1 MGGVVHFEVPADDEE
16 RARNFYS
23 AVFGWGF
30 QVLPPVMEYSLA
42 MTTPMNDEGVP
53 LEPGSINGGIFR
65 RGGDLKA
72 PVITIDV
79 PDIDAALE
87 QIGQLGG
94 ETVRGRMEVPGS
106 GWNAYFRDPEGN
118 VMGLWQNAGT
128 PAQG

>member
-23 AVFGWGF
+23 TVFGWDF
-30 QVLPPVMEYSLA
+30 QVLPPEMEYSLA
-42 MTTPMNDEGVP
+42 MTTPMNDKGVP

-79 PDIDAALE
+79 ADIDAALE
-87 QIGQLGG
+87 QIGRLGG
-94 ETVRGRMEVPGS
+94 ATVRGRMEVPGS

-128 PAQG
+128 PAQE